1 MKTHFAL
8 IISAAIASL
17 ALSAP
22 MTSSAFAQGDF
33 KVPTHG
39 WHRHRVAWD
48 WKVPGHRHHGV
59 IPASYYGLQHR
70 DYGYGLPHSDYGRPS
85 YPQEPTLGD
94 PRGHR
99 HTDPSK
105 CTGLLCD

>member
-8 IISAAIASL
+8 IMSAAIASL

-22 MTSSAFAQGDF
+22 MTSPAFAQLGDF

-39 WHRHRVAWD
+39 WHHHRVAWD
-48 WKVPGHRHHGV
+48 WKAPGHSHHHV
-59 IPASYYGLQHR
+59 MRASYQFREYH
-70 DYGYGLPHSDYGRPS
+70 PGRPR

-94 PRGHR
+94 PRPYR
-99 HTDPSK
+99 HTDPSQ